1 MASKLNVDELQSS
14 TSKLTVTGNITLDV
28 SETTSYIKIPSG
40 KISARPGSPVEG
52 AFRYNESYGHY
63 EVYTQYGWRY
73 INLEK
78 DYNRVVHNGC
88 VLNLDAG
95 NPNSWSGGLNT
106 RWTDTS
112 GYNNHAEMQNDPT
125 WEPQSG
131 GCFYFDGSND
141 WFDIPDFNLMNIS
154 MELVIKQN
162 INNNKS
168 LEVFGTHTIC
178 SSFPQSGFA
187 YFPTGSGLFFY
198 RFINGSGDR
207 PHVRIGT
214 TGNTINLTDGNWH
227 HLTGTYDIQT
237 NTVTFYHNGSFVS
250 SSSSQVNS
258 SSFQGNIGGNATSY
272 AFNGRIA
279 IARIYN
285 KVLTADEVAQNYNAT
300 KARFGLS

>member
-1 MASKLNVDELQSS
+1 MASKLNVDEIQSS
-14 TSKLTVTGNITLDV
+14 TSKLTVEGNITLDV
-28 SETTSYIKIPSG
+28 SETTSHLKIPSG
-40 KISARPGSPVEG
+40 KITERPGSPAEG
-52 AFRYNESYGHY
+52 SFRYNESYGHY
-63 EVYTQYGWRY
+63 EVYTQYGWKY
-73 INLEK
+73 IDLEK

-88 VLNLDAG
+88 ILNLDAG
-95 NPNSWSGGLNT
+95 NPNSWNGGFNT

-112 GYNNHAEMQNDPT
+112 GYNNHAEMQDSPK

-141 WFDIPDFNLMNIS
+141 WFDIPDFNLLHIS

-162 INNNKS
+162 INNNKN
-168 LEVFGTHTIC
+168 LEVFGTHDITN
-178 SSFPQSGFA
+178 SFPESGFA
-187 YFPTGSGLFFY
+187 YFPSGAGLFFY

-207 PHVRIGT
+207 PHVR
-214 TGNTINLTDGNWH
+214 TGSTANTINLSDGDWH
-227 HLTGTYDIQT
+227 HLTGTYNMRN

-258 SSFQGNIGGNATSY
+258 STFQGNIGGNATSY